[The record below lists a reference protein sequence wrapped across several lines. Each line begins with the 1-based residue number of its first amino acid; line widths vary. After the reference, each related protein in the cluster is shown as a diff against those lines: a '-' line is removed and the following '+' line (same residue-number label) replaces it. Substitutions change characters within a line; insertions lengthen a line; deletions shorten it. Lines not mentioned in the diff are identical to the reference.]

1 MHHQVHFAFIIII
14 SIFAGS
20 DIADAFQ
27 FPKIKF
33 IGLSNSDKYD
43 ENDPKN
49 RVKKG
54 PEETA
59 LLRQSLE
66 EHCIKNIDASIRWEP
81 QITESYEAAQVI
93 FQEVAQRGNK
103 SSCLISFPCVTS
115 PADLD
120 KLSSVLQSSKCKQL
134 LGLDSVECELYPSSP
149 APFIHIKFDTSAI
162 DDDAIA
168 EDYAGDAKNAV
179 SATKIWLKEFLG
191 KYRLCPYT
199 SSASRAAVGLAS
211 VGVPVGGVHIQVTEP
226 TTHASGRTIKA
237 ARIVDAFW
245 AEVVLLMKS
254 SQDEWATSLVVVPEY
269 DDDFKSFVEVC
280 DGIIEPTVVAT
291 QATEV
296 IGRAWFHPR
305 YDADLVGHTE
315 VIAAHAVPHKMV
327 EGFMNS
333 LNAESGTGNAETIE
347 FEELA
352 TANNLVRRTKHATIN
367 ILRRSQLDAAAEYE
381 KGLGAKRPKPNSIY
395 VRNAIRLSKHNL

>member
-1 MHHQVHFAFIIII
+1 MHHQVHFAFIFTI

-20 DIADAFQ
+20 GITEAFQ

-33 IGLSNSDKYD
+33 IGLSNANNYD

-54 PEETA
+54 QEETV
-59 LLRQSLE
+59 LLQQSLE
-66 EHCIKNIDASIRWEP
+66 EHCIKNDASIRWEP

-93 FQEVAQRGNK
+93 FQEVARSGND
-103 SSCLISFPCVTS
+103 SSCLISFPCMTR

-149 APFIHIKFDTSAI
+149 APYIHIKFDRSII
-162 DDDAIA
+162 DDDVMA
-168 EDYAGDAKNAV
+168 EDYAGVTENAV
-179 SATKIWLKEFLG
+179 SATETWLKEFLG

-199 SSASRAAVGLAS
+199 LSASRAAVGLAS
-211 VGVPVGGVHIQVTEP
+211 VGVPIGGVHIQLTEP
-226 TTHASGRTIKA
+226 TTCEGDGATKA
-237 ARIVDAFW
+237 ARMVDAFW
-245 AEVVLLMKS
+245 TEVVTLMQS

-269 DDDFKSFVEVC
+269 DDDFQSYVEVC

-291 QATEV
+291 QASEV
-296 IGRAWFHPR
+296 IGRAWFHPH
-305 YDADLVGHTE
+305 YDADLVGHTD

-333 LNAESGTGNAETIE
+333 LNLESGTGKGEKIG

-352 TANNLVRRTKHATIN
+352 TSNNLVRRTKHATIN

-381 KGLGAKRPKPNSIY
+381 KGLGEKRPKPNSIY
-395 VRNAIRLSKHNL
+395 VRNAIRLSKS

>member
-1 MHHQVHFAFIIII
+1 MHHQVHFALIFAI
-14 SIFAGS
+14 SIFAGGS
-20 DIADAFQ
+20 ITEAFQ

-33 IGLSNSDKYD
+33 VGLSTADKYD
-43 ENDPKN
+43 ENEPKN

-59 LLRQSLE
+59 LLQQSLE
-66 EHCIKNIDASIRWEP
+66 KHCNKNDALIRWEP

-93 FQEVAQRGNK
+93 FQEVAQSGNK
-103 SSCLISFPCVTS
+103 RRCLVSFPSLTR

-120 KLSSVLQSSKCKQL
+120 KLSTVLQSSKCKQL

-149 APFIHIKFDTSAI
+149 APYIHIKFDGSVS
-162 DDDAIA
+162 
-168 EDYAGDAKNAV
+168 GDAMAGHHSDVTENAA
-179 SATKIWLKEFLG
+179 SATKGWLKEFLG

-211 VGVPVGGVHIQVTEP
+211 VGVPVGEVHIQVTEP
-226 TTHASGRTIKA
+226 TTSSSSATKA

-245 AEVVLLMKS
+245 TEVVTLMQS
-254 SQDEWATSLVVVPEY
+254 SQDEWATSLVVFPEY
-269 DDDFKSFVEVC
+269 DDEFELFVEVC

-291 QATEV
+291 QSTEV
-296 IGRAWFHPR
+296 IGRAWFHPY
-305 YDADLVGHTE
+305 YDADLVGHTD
-315 VIAAHAVPHKMV
+315 VIAGHAVPHKMV

-333 LNAESGTGNAETIE
+333 LNLESGSGKGETIE

-352 TANNLVRRTKHATIN
+352 ASNNLVRHTPHATIN
-367 ILRRSQLDAAAEYE
+367 ILRRSQLKAAAEYE
-381 KGLGAKRPKPNSIY
+381 KGLGAKQPKPNSIY
-395 VRNAIRLSKHNL
+395 VRNAIRLSNHK

>member
-1 MHHQVHFAFIIII
+1 MHRQVHFAFIFIII

-33 IGLSNSDKYD
+33 IGLSTPDKYD
-43 ENDPKN
+43 ENYPKN

-54 PEETA
+54 PEETF
-59 LLRQSLE
+59 LLQQSLE
-66 EHCIKNIDASIRWEP
+66 EHCIKNDASIRWEP

-93 FQEVAQRGNK
+93 FQEVAQSGNK
-103 SSCLISFPCVTS
+103 SSCLISFPCVTR
-115 PADLD
+115 PADLE
-120 KLSSVLQSSKCKQL
+120 KLSSVLKTSKCKQL

-149 APFIHIKFDTSAI
+149 APYIHIKFDKSVI
-162 DDDAIA
+162 NDDVMA
-168 EDYAGDAKNAV
+168 EGYAGDTENAV
-179 SATKIWLKEFLG
+179 SATKTWLKEFLG

-211 VGVPVGGVHIQVTEP
+211 VGVPIGGVHIQVSEP
-226 TTHASGRTIKA
+226 ATYASGSTTKA

-245 AEVVLLMKS
+245 TEVVTLTQS
-254 SQDEWATSLVVVPEY
+254 SQNEWATSLVVVPEY
-269 DDDFKSFVEVC
+269 DDDFQSFVEVC
-280 DGIIEPTVVAT
+280 DGIIEPAVVAT

-296 IGRAWFHPR
+296 IGRAWFHPH
-305 YDADLVGHTE
+305 YDADIVGHTD

-333 LNAESGTGNAETIE
+333 LNHESGIENGETIE
-347 FEELA
+347 YEELA

-395 VRNAIRLSKHNL
+395 VRNAIRLSKSQ